1 MTMSKRTALYDCHLK
16 AGAKMVDFAGFDM
29 PLHYGSQIEEHQQV
43 RTQAGVFDVSH
54 MGVIDITGPQAADYL
69 RYLLANNIDR
79 LSIGCALYT
88 CLLNDR
94 GGILDD
100 LIVYQ
105 LSSHYYRLVVNA
117 GTRDKDF
124 AWMKQQAARFD
135 VVVTACTDLSM
146 LAIQGRAVRD
156 KISRLLI
163 MAEAEQLLQLKPFT
177 FAMYKDILVARTGY
191 TGEEGFEVIFPS
203 EKAQT
208 IWEACL
214 LFGIKPCGLGARDTL
229 RLEAGLNLYGAD
241 MDETVTPFE
250 SNLAW
255 TVALEPS
262 NRYFIGRAALEDQ
275 LQRGVSRQLIGLV
288 LETKGIMR
296 PHQSVFYE
304 GQHCGEITSGSYAPT
319 LQQSIA
325 LARLATPVTI
335 GAQCTVAIRDKQLAA
350 RIVKPPFVRKGQR
363 TYETVLEG
371 VMK

>member
-1 MTMSKRTALYDCHLK
+1 
-16 AGAKMVDFAGFDM
+16 MVDFAGFDM

-105 LSSHYYRLVVNA
+105 LSSHYYLLVVNA

-163 MAEAEQLLQLKPFT
+163 MAEAEQLLQLKP
-177 FAMYKDILVARTGY
+177 
-191 TGEEGFEVIFPS
+191 
-203 EKAQT
+203 
-208 IWEACL
+208 
-214 LFGIKPCGLGARDTL
+214 
-229 RLEAGLNLYGAD
+229 
-241 MDETVTPFE
+241 
-250 SNLAW
+250 LA
-255 TVALEPS
+255 
-262 NRYFIGRAALEDQ
+262 
-275 LQRGVSRQLIGLV
+275 
-288 LETKGIMR
+288 
-296 PHQSVFYE
+296 
-304 GQHCGEITSGSYAPT
+304 
-319 LQQSIA
+319 
-325 LARLATPVTI
+325 
-335 GAQCTVAIRDKQLAA
+335 
-350 RIVKPPFVRKGQR
+350 
-363 TYETVLEG
+363 
-371 VMK
+371 